1 MIEGTVNNNINAIT
15 KTLFGSKDQI
25 LEAAKKRGKEEALKQ
40 IPTPEQFQI
49 ELNSYIQ
56 ANSTPSQLEELENKY
71 NRAIELV
78 ENAISKLERSKQ
90 PLESIKSKIGDIE
103 AKLEF
108 LNELNEL
115 MQPAVAMLNLII
127 TGLNASLALQTG
139 LAANGATITI
149 AGDGIKKARDFL
161 TRGSNIVGSIP
172 SLISIYTS
180 KVTELKDPLN
190 QGIQSIDD
198 AIFLLETL
206 LDRFQ
211 SIWIGFLTET
221 LDESTLANTPFEG
234 FNFEE
239 GTNSKPNSEG
249 SSPYSSDVIFEA
261 GPGTGNIDSDSLV
274 FKKFKNI

>member
-25 LEAAKKRGKEEALKQ
+25 LEIAKKRGQEEALKQ
-40 IPTPEQFQI
+40 VPTPEQFQI
-49 ELNSYIQ
+49 ELNNYIQ
-56 ANSTPSQLEELENKY
+56 ANSTPSKLEELENKY
-71 NRAIELV
+71 NRAIGLV

-108 LNELNEL
+108 LNELNQL
-115 MQPAVAMLNLII
+115 IQPAAEALNII
-127 TGLNASLALQTG
+127 VTSLNALLAFQTG

-149 AGDGIKKARDFL
+149 AGDGVKKAKDFL
-161 TRGSNIVGSIP
+161 TRGNNLVGSIP
-172 SLISIYTS
+172 SLINIYTS

-221 LDESTLANTPFEG
+221 LNESDLANTPFDG
-234 FNFEE
+234 FNFEG
-239 GTNSKPNSEG
+239 GTNSKPDSNG
-249 SSPYSSDVIFEA
+249 NSPYSSDVVSGA
-261 GPGTGNIDSDSLV
+261 GPGTGNADSDSLV
-274 FKKFKNI
+274 FKKFKKP

>member
-1 MIEGTVNNNINAIT
+1 MIEGPVNNNINAII

-71 NRAIELV
+71 NRAIELA

-108 LNELNEL
+108 LNELNQL

-139 LAANGATITI
+139 LAANGATIVI
-149 AGDGIKKARDFL
+149 AGDGIKKAKEFL
-161 TRGSNIVGSIP
+161 TRGNNIVGSMPI
-172 SLISIYTS
+172 LISTFTS
-180 KVTELKDPLN
+180 KVTELKNPLN

-206 LDRFQ
+206 LNQFQ

-221 LDESTLANTPFEG
+221 LDESALANTPFDG
-234 FNFEE
+234 FSFEE
-239 GTNSKPNSEG
+239 GTNSKPDSNG
-249 SSPYSSDVIFEA
+249 SSPYASDVISEA
-261 GPGTGNIDSDSLV
+261 GPGTGNTDSDSLV
-274 FKKFKNI
+274 FKKFKKP